1 MSDGVN
7 AARDRP
13 ATSDVGSTSAGE
25 PASSPHLPIA
35 SPSPPM
41 VAAHVGSTSAGE
53 PRSPHADSAAR
64 RVEWVASANAGRQL
78 SLNLALLLA
87 VIAAAALS
95 IAAGKV
101 WIPWNAGLLDDPRW
115 LIIAELRIPR
125 TVLALAV
132 GAALGLSGAAM
143 QGYLRNPLADPGLFG
158 ISSGAALGATIS
170 LYFGFNASPLL
181 LPICALL
188 GAGGSMLILA
198 LLAGRT
204 GSLILFAL
212 AGMILQSITGSLTAL
227 TISLAPTPFVA
238 SQIVTWLLGAL
249 TDRSWDDV
257 RITVP
262 AMLAGAVLISFTA
275 RSLDVLSLGE
285 QAARSMGVD
294 QRRLQWLIVLGVGLC
309 VGASV
314 AAAGIISFVGL
325 MVPHIVRPFVG
336 GKPSAILLPSALGGG
351 LLLLLAD
358 SLVRLAPTV
367 SELRLGIAMSMLG
380 GPFFL
385 AMLIRMRRQLA

>member
-1 MSDGVN
+1 VSANVELN
-7 AARDRP
+7 TTSLARR
-13 ATSDVGSTSAGE
+13 A
-25 PASSPHLPIA
+25 
-35 SPSPPM
+35 
-41 VAAHVGSTSAGE
+41 
-53 PRSPHADSAAR
+53 PRDSAAR
-64 RVEWVASANAGRQL
+64 
-78 SLNLALLLA
+78 LNIAL
-87 VIAAAALS
+87 VIAILGAAALS
-95 IAAGKV
+95 IFAGKI
-101 WIPWNAGLLDDPRW
+101 WLPWNAWTLHDPRW

-125 TVLALAV
+125 TVLGFAV
-132 GAALGLSGAAM
+132 GAALGLAGAAM

-170 LYFGFNASPLL
+170 LYFGFATSAVL
-181 LPICALL
+181 LPTFALL
-188 GAGGSMLILA
+188 GAAGSMLILA
-198 LLAGRT
+198 VLAGRS

-212 AGMILQSITGSLTAL
+212 AGMVLASLTGSLTTL
-227 TISLAPTPFVA
+227 TISLAPTPFIA

-262 AMLAGAVLISFTA
+262 AMLAGSVLIASTA
-275 RSLDVLSLGE
+275 RSLDALTLGE

-294 QRRLQWLIVLGVGLC
+294 PRRLQLLIVLGVGLC

-325 MVPHIVRPFVG
+325 MVPHMVRPLVG
-336 GKPSAILLPSALGGG
+336 GKPSSILLPSALGGG

-358 SLVRLAPTV
+358 TLVRIAPTV
-367 SELRLGIAMSMLG
+367 SELRLGIAMSILG

-385 AMLIRMRRQLA
+385 VMLFRMRRQIA